1 MLNWLKKGAY
11 RSLTDVLQAIRRE
24 IVSLQ
29 PKDTSSVKWTKGVAG
44 MEAHVISVESAESV
58 GSPNLLDD
66 IVEEDDLIKGH
77 FQLYSYTDL
86 ETNIEFVAVMNTEND
101 FDNPLEAQPNQCVV
115 RYKGTTNTYSTTY
128 DIKTFRI
135 NYTSLSE
142 NKNYNVYLMIPF
154 MKQPYIEIFT
164 DSQPV
169 TDANLEYIYIGRVRR
184 GEYNPVITQAYKGG
198 VLYFD
203 SAQYFGA
210 FKVIDSSYTETV
222 TNEEGEEE
230 EIEVS
235 QISVINPEG
244 NIAQVVK
251 LNNSTAQ
258 FASRVNIETERGN
271 HIYIHAQA
279 VGTDWAF
286 TIETGE
292 ILPSS
297 VAWDVYYRLGTFGS
311 DGRISQIHTGNVV
324 SIPWYFV
331 CPPEPIEDEEEE
343 ENGS

>member
-1 MLNWLKKGAY
+1 MLNWLKKGTY

-29 PKDTSSVKWTKGVAG
+29 PKDTSSIKWTKGAAG

-66 IVEEDDLIKGH
+66 IVGEDDLIKGH

-142 NKNYNVYLMIPF
+142 NKNHNVYLMIPF

-169 TDANLEYIYIGRVRR
+169 TDANLEYIYIGRVRK
-184 GEYNPVITQAYKGG
+184 GEYNPVITQAYEGG

-210 FKVIDSSYTETV
+210 FKVVDSSYTETI

-235 QISVINPEG
+235 QISVINPEDDEYCGFIYADDYYYVENTTLPKENNDIYAVIFYDTNDLQYKTRIHQG
-244 NIAQVVK
+244 NP
-251 LNNSTAQ
+251 LNEDSA
-258 FASRVNIETERGN
+258 
-271 HIYIHAQA
+271 
-279 VGTDWAF
+279 
-286 TIETGE
+286 
-292 ILPSS
+292 
-297 VAWDVYYRLGTFGS
+297 VYYLLAWCR
-311 DGRISQIHTGNVV
+311 DNIISQKHHSNNITVEGRWV
-324 SIPWYFV
+324 
-331 CPPEPIEDEEEE
+331 
-343 ENGS
+343 